1 MENYTCQTC
10 GKEIPQANR
19 VLHGLSCKNTIT
31 NEEFADLIPC
41 EYCNH
46 LISFADYA
54 THIGTCDAQMT
65 FLPPFSSI
73 LTVPLLNR
81 VPSVNNEVAAEAVE
95 ETAAEAVEADEPA
108 PHQEYDFFA
117 ALEDMLNRIQNDGLI
132 NIPGNIDIS
141 PDDTNYENLTNL
153 GETIGNVEIGLD
165 NPFDYLKSKV
175 YSSDCEF
182 ICDICQTKKH
192 ETRITACGHELCKE
206 CSEIWFLT
214 SKKCPYCNLE
224 LQKIQK

>member
-81 VPSVNNEVAAEAVE
+81 VPSVNNEAEEDIESAE
-95 ETAAEAVEADEPA
+95 EPP

-141 PDDTNYENLTNL
+141 PDDTSYENLTNL

>member
-95 ETAAEAVEADEPA
+95 ETAAEAVEAEEPA

-192 ETRITACGHELCKE
+192 ETRITTCGHELCKE
-206 CSEIWFLT
+206 CSEIWFLS